1 MDSRHAPASI
11 ETRRLR
17 VRGRVQG
24 VGFRQGCVDA
34 AAAFDVMG
42 WVRNRLDG
50 TVELLVQGPADALDR
65 MQRWLAGGVPAA
77 RVLCPA
83 IISARRPDLFEG
95 ERRLLSHDE
104 RGGTGTASSARRMTG
119 HRGAARWAR

>member
-1 MDSRHAPASI
+1 MDSRHPPASI

-50 TVELLVQGPADALDR
+50 TVELLVQGPADGLDR

-77 RVLCPA
+77 QVDAIEVLPEDAPA
-83 IISARRPDLFEG
+83 TRFTRFEPRP
-95 ERRLLSHDE
+95 
-104 RGGTGTASSARRMTG
+104 TA
-119 HRGAARWAR
+119 